1 MDGPPGTSVEPN
13 VDVLNAKYLL
23 SLLADTPAKT
33 GNKSNAADGE
43 CPIELLIYVGF
54 NIIKKFII
62 KCLNSC

>member
-54 NIIKKFII
+54 NII
-62 KCLNSC
+62 